1 VPGEPCRFAGVR
13 LLTMLYLLLGVLAGA
28 QAAFGLYGTISQFVN
43 RRRAEIALRIV
54 LGARLPDIL
63 RMILRQTLKPVV
75 AGVLLGVACSPL
87 VAQVMRAARVIT
99 GASWGEL
106 LAISLVVSLLT
117 VPAFAA
123 ATVPIRRV
131 MRVAPAASLRE
142 E

>member
-1 VPGEPCRFAGVR
+1 
-13 LLTMLYLLLGVLAGA
+13 
-28 QAAFGLYGTISQFVN
+28 VN

-106 LAISLVVSLLT
+106 LAISLVVSLLA